1 MKAIFAT
8 LASLIIPGLGQL
20 FYGQILW
27 GLGWF
32 ALAWAT
38 RGRAIL
44 FSAGHVIYI
53 ASK

>member
-8 LASLIIPGLGQL
+8 LSSLLIPGLGQL

-32 ALAWAT
+32 ALAWLTCGVAN
-38 RGRAIL
+38 L
-44 FSAGHVIYI
+44 FAAGHVIYV
-53 ASK
+53 ATK